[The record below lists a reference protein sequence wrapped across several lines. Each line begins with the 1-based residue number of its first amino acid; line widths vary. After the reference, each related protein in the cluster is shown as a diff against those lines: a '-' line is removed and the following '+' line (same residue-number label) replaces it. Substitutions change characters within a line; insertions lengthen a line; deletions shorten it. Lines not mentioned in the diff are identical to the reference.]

1 MQPLLFYKIS
11 ISYHITTYSG
21 ERKEDL
27 KKTAKSIFFLIAS
40 PERRRWAAKPLGGV
54 FLCLAG
60 LYKSTFQNFFT
71 WHTAQPQ
78 FSHPHNF
85 YPAHGTRASSEKIR
99 RIFVPL
105 FPKTHRRSLIF
116 AQTGTF
122 PTEISEKGY
131 KDKWILDFLLCR
143 VPGVFCSFYV
153 FRPLPQSACKKIRAF
168 CLHEIFRCAI
178 MLFGNTEP
186 PVPCAR

>member
-11 ISYHITTYSG
+11 ISYHIFQGKKRGFEKTT
-21 ERKEDL
+21 
-27 KKTAKSIFFLIAS
+27 KSIFFLIAS

-78 FSHPHNF
+78 FPHPHNF
-85 YPAHGTRASSEKIR
+85 YLAHGTRASSEKSPDNFCSPFSKNASEKFDFR
-99 RIFVPL
+99 PNRNFSDGNFRKGVQ
-105 FPKTHRRSLIF
+105 K
-116 AQTGTF
+116 QTGF
-122 PTEISEKGY
+122 
-131 KDKWILDFLLCR
+131 DFFLCR
-143 VPGVFCSFYV
+143 VPGVFCLFYV
-153 FRPLPQSACKKIRAF
+153 FRPLPQSACIKIRAF

>member
-1 MQPLLFYKIS
+1 MPYGCNPFCFTRYL
-11 ISYHITTYSG
+11 YHTTYSG

-27 KKTAKSIFFLIAS
+27 KKTEKSIFFLIAS

-85 YPAHGTRASSEKIR
+85 YPAHGTRASSEKNPED
-99 RIFVPL
+99 FCSP
-105 FPKTHRRSLIF
+105 FSKNT
-116 AQTGTF
+116 
-122 PTEISEKGY
+122 SEKFDFQPNRNFTDGNFR
-131 KDKWILDFLLCR
+131 KVVQRQMDFIFFALPCAICFFFFLL
-143 VPGVFCSFYV
+143 F
-153 FRPLPQSACKKIRAF
+153 LPPPPERLQKNKSVLSA
-168 CLHEIFRCAI
+168 
-178 MLFGNTEP
+178 
-186 PVPCAR
+186 

>member
-11 ISYHITTYSG
+11 ISYHIFRGKKRGFEKTT
-21 ERKEDL
+21 
-27 KKTAKSIFFLIAS
+27 KSIFFLIAS

-85 YPAHGTRASSEKIR
+85 YPAHGTRASSEKSPDNFCSPFSKSASEKFDFRPNRNISGGNFR
-99 RIFVPL
+99 KGVQ
-105 FPKTHRRSLIF
+105 K
-116 AQTGTF
+116 QTGFDFFCAVCQVFFVCFTF
-122 PTEISEKGY
+122 
-131 KDKWILDFLLCR
+131 
-143 VPGVFCSFYV
+143 
-153 FRPLPQSACKKIRAF
+153 SAPSPRASAKK
-168 CLHEIFRCAI
+168 
-178 MLFGNTEP
+178 
-186 PVPCAR
+186 

>member
-1 MQPLLFYKIS
+1 MPYGCNPFCFTRYL
-11 ISYHITTYSG
+11 YHTTYSG

-27 KKTAKSIFFLIAS
+27 KKTVLFFS
-40 PERRRWAAKPLGGV
+40 
-54 FLCLAG
+54 CLAG

-78 FSHPHNF
+78 FPHPHNF
-85 YPAHGTRASSEKIR
+85 YLAHGTRASSEKKSGQ
-99 RIFVPL
+99 FL
-105 FPKTHRRSLIF
+105 FPFFQKRIGEVWFSPKQELFRRQFQKRSTKTNGFWFFSVPCARCFLFVLR
-116 AQTGTF
+116 F
-122 PTEISEKGY
+122 P
-131 KDKWILDFLLCR
+131 
-143 VPGVFCSFYV
+143 
-153 FRPLPQSACKKIRAF
+153 PLPQSACKKIRAF

>member
-1 MQPLLFYKIS
+1 MPYRCNPFCFTRYL
-11 ISYHITTYSG
+11 YHTTYSG

-27 KKTAKSIFFLIAS
+27 KKTTKSIFFLIAS
-40 PERRRWAAKPLGGV
+40 PERRRWAAKPLGGF

-71 WHTAQPQ
+71 WHTAQERP
-78 FSHPHNF
+78 PKKVR
-85 YPAHGTRASSEKIR
+85 T
-99 RIFVPL
+99 IFVPL
-105 FPKTHRRSLIF
+105 FPKVHRRSLIF

-122 PTEISEKGY
+122 PAAISEKGY
-131 KDKWILDFLLCR
+131 KSKRNLIFFCA
-143 VPGVFCSFYV
+143 VCQVFFVCFTFSA
-153 FRPLPQSACKKIRAF
+153 PPPQSACKKIRAF